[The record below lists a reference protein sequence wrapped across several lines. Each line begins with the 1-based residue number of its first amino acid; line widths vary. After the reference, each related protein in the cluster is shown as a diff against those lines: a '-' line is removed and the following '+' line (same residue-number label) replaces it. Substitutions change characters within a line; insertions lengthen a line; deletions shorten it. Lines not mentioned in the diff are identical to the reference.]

1 MNGTHPLLSPHHVY
15 SSNTPS
21 MHELGESSTS
31 SRSSLLTAELIK
43 GKTLY
48 INYHPILR
56 RNLPAA
62 YTPEQIKEL
71 VCDAFKE
78 AQHGQFGTV
87 AVLRGALDKRSDDK
101 STGIATCVNYG
112 FSPADT
118 VCAERRAISELMVA
132 AKQEGGEKKTIEALV
147 ISPKSPFDREVRR
160 YGSCAKCLESI
171 QNEAAANRDTLVIML
186 LRENLS
192 NQPYIDVAPLSVYLP
207 YKGEGLQAS
216 LLRGEGIEKLKREA
230 TAGAIHAMSKLDKD
244 KLHAA
249 PEMQA
254 ASKATGRL
262 QDCIEERSKKRKLE
276 GNAAPAP
283 RVSAEE
289 LMRIAMKEAKAE
301 YENRNVSKR
310 KLSVCAVFLS
320 DNGFKLV
327 PASSI
332 NASTRLSMPAETIAL
347 HDGERQKSGDL
358 VAIAYF
364 GDDKTPV
371 HQDTL
376 GTLSQYTGRND
387 IILATIR
394 DGKLHLRTIQDY
406 QPLPYVKEN
415 RLHET
420 SLPAGPS

>member
-1 MNGTHPLLSPHHVY
+1 MISNHPLLSRYQAY

-21 MHELGESSTS
+21 THESGASSTS
-31 SRSSLLTAELIK
+31 RTSPLFTAESIK
-43 GKTLY
+43 GKNLY

-56 RNLPAA
+56 GKLPAA
-62 YTPEQIKEL
+62 YTPERIKEL

-78 AQHGQFGTV
+78 AQHGHFGTV
-87 AVLRGALDKRSDDK
+87 AVLRGALDNPSDDK

-112 FSPADT
+112 FSPTDT

-132 AKQEGGEKKTIEALV
+132 AKQEGGEKRTIEALV
-147 ISPKSPFDREVRR
+147 ISPKSPFDEEVRR

-171 QNEAAANRDTLVIML
+171 QNEAAATRDTFVIML
-186 LRENLS
+186 LRENLT
-192 NQPYIDVAPLSVYLP
+192 NQPYIDISPLSVYLP

-216 LLRGEGIEKLKREA
+216 LFRGEGIERLKREA
-230 TAGAIHAMSKLDKD
+230 TAGAIHAMSKFDKD

-249 PEMQA
+249 P
-254 ASKATGRL
+254 KTTDGL
-262 QDCIEERSKKRKLE
+262 QDPIEGPSKKRKIE
-276 GNAAPAP
+276 GDAAPAP
-283 RVSAEE
+283 LVSAEE
-289 LMRIAMKEAKAE
+289 LLRKAMKEAKAE
-301 YENRNVSKR
+301 YENSSVSKR

-327 PASSI
+327 PASSM
-332 NASTRLSMPAETIAL
+332 NASTRLSMPAEIIAL
-347 HDGERQKSGDL
+347 HDGEKQKSGDL
-358 VAIAYF
+358 AAIAYF

-376 GTLSQYTGRND
+376 GMLSQYTGRND

-406 QPLPYVKEN
+406 QPLPYVKEK
-415 RLHET
+415 
-420 SLPAGPS
+420 